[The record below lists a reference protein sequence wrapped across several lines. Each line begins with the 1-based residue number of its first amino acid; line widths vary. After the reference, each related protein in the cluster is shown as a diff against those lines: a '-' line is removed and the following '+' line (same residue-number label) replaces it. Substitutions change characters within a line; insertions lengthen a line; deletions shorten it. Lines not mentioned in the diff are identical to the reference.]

1 MGVASAVVT
10 PGYELELE
18 IVDASQAVAGGQ
30 DQGGELFRS
39 TPGAGWVPGL
49 ASADVRRRKSDGRIS

>member
-10 PGYELELE
+10 PYELELG

-30 DQGGELFRS
+30 DQGGELLRS
-39 TPGAGWVPGL
+39 TPGAGGVPGL
-49 ASADVRRRKSDGRIS
+49 VSADVRRRESDGRIS